1 VLSNSPR
8 NRSNFFSRRSP
19 PKSRCSYRTK
29 LRSGI
34 IPPFGASERYPASLV
49 ISRWQPESKP
59 DFTIRL
65 FQAIADSRPIK
76 AIFFRLFF
84 SLQCRASIRVAC
96 ESQLRL
102 PKSRAQRSTCNA
114 RRPSHMKIWQRVESN
129 CRLAMR
135 DGWESVQVPGLGGP
149 CPGASGLPIWQS
161 IPLAGAPTSFMPSAT
176 PLYVQIFQPA
186 GGANTTAHRAP
197 CQRFIAST
205 GRELLC

>member
-1 VLSNSPR
+1 MLSNSPR

-59 DFTIRL
+59 ILQSDYSKRL
-65 FQAIADSRPIK
+65 WM
-76 AIFFRLFF
+76 FF

-161 IPLAGAPTSFMPSAT
+161 IPLAGAPTSFMPSST